1 MGIQGHRRDNTL
13 WVYRVIGGTIWVYRA
28 IGGTIWVYRVIGGT
42 IWVYRVIGGTIRV
55 IGGTICDRVRG
66 NRAFVG
72 EVEF

>member
-13 WVYRVIGGTIWVYRA
+13 WVYRV

-55 IGGTICDRVRG
+55 IGGTYVTVYAEIG
-66 NRAFVG
+66 HLSAKLNFKYAP
-72 EVEF
+72 